1 MQAQTPVGTR
11 TLPWAV
17 YGISGGECGGA
28 RFLYLF
34 SEASGVEAPLFA
46 LDGVDHVEVMISS
59 SMDMWPDDFIGTGPA
74 EVTAHFDG
82 QSASIAG
89 EITILQYDSGS
100 EDTLWCE
107 PEATPVMPDAH
118 ISFTIALK
126 ADGWDIAGEVMA
138 DYCPA
143 LSKFCP

>member
-1 MQAQTPVGTR
+1 
-11 TLPWAV
+11 
-17 YGISGGECGGA
+17 
-28 RFLYLF
+28 
-34 SEASGVEAPLFA
+34 
-46 LDGVDHVEVMISS
+46 
-59 SMDMWPDDFIGTGPA
+59 MDMWPDDFIGTGPA
-74 EVTAHFDG
+74 EVKAHFDG

-100 EDTLWCE
+100 EFTLGCD

-126 ADGWDIAGEVMA
+126 ADGWDIAGEVVA

-143 LSKFCP
+143 LSKICP